1 MSSFFYQQ
9 AQVMIAKHIDSYP
22 LLKLSQVLDWQPIE
36 QLLHQQKTRY
46 IRDHRGRPAY
56 PLLPMFKAVLLGQWH
71 SLSDPE
77 LERCLVTRLDFYFF
91 CNFDDIAL
99 PDHSTLCRFRNW
111 LAQDDTLVRLLELI
125 NRQLTEKGLKIEKAP
140 AAVIDAT
147 IIQTAGGK
155 QRQAIETDENGITA
169 ETTPSKDKDARWVKK
184 DGKFTLGYK
193 QHTRTDAEGYI
204 EKLHLTPANAHECNH
219 FEPLLADIAPQTTVY
234 ADKGYDSKA
243 NREHLQRKQLSDGIM
258 RKAHRGKPLTD
269 EEKQRNTQLSKTRY
283 VVEQTFG
290 TLHRKFGCKR
300 ARYFGL
306 QKVLAQSHLKAM
318 CLNLLKAANRLRV
331 PTAA

>member
-111 LAQDDTLVRLLELI
+111 LAQDDTLARLLELI
-125 NRQLTEKGLKIEKAP
+125 NRQLTEQGLKIEKAVP
-140 AAVIDAT
+140 
-147 IIQTAGGK
+147 
-155 QRQAIETDENGITA
+155 DEI
-169 ETTPSKDKDARWVKK
+169 SKDDLPYMEMIYRFVFGPKSYYNLEITKDVKPNK
-184 DGKFTLGYK
+184 
-193 QHTRTDAEGYI
+193 
-204 EKLHLTPANAHECNH
+204 
-219 FEPLLADIAPQTTVY
+219 
-234 ADKGYDSKA
+234 S
-243 NREHLQRKQLSDGIM
+243 
-258 RKAHRGKPLTD
+258 
-269 EEKQRNTQLSKTRY
+269 
-283 VVEQTFG
+283 
-290 TLHRKFGCKR
+290 
-300 ARYFGL
+300 
-306 QKVLAQSHLKAM
+306 
-318 CLNLLKAANRLRV
+318 
-331 PTAA
+331 

>member
-99 PDHSTLCRFRNW
+99 PNHSILLPFPK
-111 LAQDDTLVRLLELI
+111 LVDTKPFENDVLEPVKSGQQASCTYCCLK
-125 NRQLTEKGLKIEKAP
+125 NREYALKK
-140 AAVIDAT
+140 
-147 IIQTAGGK
+147 
-155 QRQAIETDENGITA
+155 EN
-169 ETTPSKDKDARWVKK
+169 KDKHGRELPFKMTKRLFGHPSNRFDKWV
-184 DGKFTLGYK
+184 
-193 QHTRTDAEGYI
+193 AI
-204 EKLHLTPANAHECNH
+204 
-219 FEPLLADIAPQTTVY
+219 
-234 ADKGYDSKA
+234 
-243 NREHLQRKQLSDGIM
+243 LQRSQPSC
-258 RKAHRGKPLTD
+258 
-269 EEKQRNTQLSKTRY
+269 SKRPY
-283 VVEQTFG
+283 
-290 TLHRKFGCKR
+290 
-300 ARYFGL
+300 
-306 QKVLAQSHLKAM
+306 
-318 CLNLLKAANRLRV
+318 
-331 PTAA
+331 